1 MSNGSVSDEPGLR
14 RAPERPDGEPHL
26 PGFGPDDELPFRV
39 EVVRSKRRTKS
50 YAGRLTNGVL
60 RITVPSWMGARDEQR
75 AVAEMTARFRRK
87 MSTERIDLAKRMRQL
102 HRTYGLPVA
111 REIRWSDDM
120 RSRWA
125 SCTPGTSTIRVSTR
139 IAAFPD
145 WVVDYVLVHEMAHLL
160 HAGHGSDFWLAVSVY
175 PRTERAIGYL
185 IARSG
190 DDTNDEPLD

>member
-1 MSNGSVSDEPGLR
+1 MTDHSDLVEEP
-14 RAPERPDGEPHL
+14 
-26 PGFGPDDELPFRV
+26 PFRV

-50 YAGRLTNGVL
+50 YAGRLADGVL
-60 RITVPSWMGARDEQR
+60 RVTVPSWMGAGDEER

-87 MSTERIDLAKRMRQL
+87 MSTERIDLRRRML
-102 HRTYGLPVA
+102 HLERTYGLPAA

-120 RSRWA
+120 QARWA

-145 WVVDYVLVHEMAHLL
+145 WVVDYVLVHEMAHLR
-160 HAGHGSDFWLAVSVY
+160 HPGHDAAFWQAVNVY

-185 IARSG
+185 IAKSG
-190 DDTNDEPLD
+190 DDTGLD